1 MTSPLQVRDDVI
13 GRQLALHVSIVERS
27 LTSALLFVCQ
37 QFALLFMLSWILKFV
52 VLIFITISE
61 FHQLHIIVKFGL
73 FASPV
78 TIKSF

>member
-37 QFALLFMLSWILKFV
+37 QFALAVST
-52 VLIFITISE
+52 TIY
-61 FHQLHIIVKFGL
+61 VKLDPKICGFKIYNDKRI
-73 FASPV
+73 SP
-78 TIKSF
+78 TAYNC